1 MLKTRVA
8 SAIVIVIVTVA
19 ALLCGGPVLLG
30 ILAAISMIGYYELC
44 RVCKV
49 HVADQKYNGLE
60 VVMYISTV
68 AYYIVLFIIGND
80 SVVLPF
86 IVLAFIM
93 QFFVYVF
100 SFPKFQAD
108 QVMKNMFCFLYAP
121 ILLSFIYLIRILPNG
136 HYIVWMI
143 FICSWVCDTCAYA
156 VGMLIGKH
164 KMAPVL
170 SPKKSIEGGVGGVVG
185 SAIVG
190 ALFGWIMQMR
200 VTSDA
205 NSIWMMAL
213 VGAIGA
219 MISQVGDLSASAI
232 KRNYEIKDYGT
243 LIPGHGGIMDRFDSV
258 IITAPIVYFLASWLL
273 PILEH

>member
-49 HVADQKYNGLE
+49 HEEDKKYNGLE
-60 VVMYISTV
+60 IVMYSMV
-68 AYYIVLFIIGND
+68 AVYYIALYVSKSAAVI
-80 SVVLPF
+80 LPF
-86 IVLAFIM
+86 IVLAFIL
-93 QFFVYVF
+93 QLFVYVF
-100 SFPKFQAD
+100 SFPKFKAD
-108 QVMKNMFCFLYAP
+108 QVMKNLFCFIYAP

-190 ALFGWIMQMR
+190 ALFGWIMQTR
-200 VTSDA
+200 VLP
-205 NSIWMMAL
+205 NPHIIWMLAL
-213 VGAIGA
+213 VGAVGA

-232 KRNYEIKDYGT
+232 KRNYEIKDYGN

-258 IITAPIVYFLASWLL
+258 IITAPIVFYLASYLL
-273 PILEH
+273 PLLEK